1 MVSAVYY
8 LCHLLLRGK
17 EVVIGQID
25 CVWSRDNSQ
34 SLGEMVAV
42 REVQV
47 KHVANFRVLWII
59 KERQYILGSEI
70 IISSSSTANVGVAG
84 WSELLK

>member
-8 LCHLLLRGK
+8 LCHLLFRGK

-25 CVWSRDNSQ
+25 RVWSRDNSQ

-47 KHVANFRVLWII
+47 KHVANFRVLR
-59 KERQYILGSEI
+59 K
-70 IISSSSTANVGVAG
+70 
-84 WSELLK
+84 K

>member
-1 MVSAVYY
+1 M
-8 LCHLLLRGK
+8 
-17 EVVIGQID
+17 IGQID
-25 CVWSRDNSQ
+25 RVWSRDNSQ

-47 KHVANFRVLWII
+47 KHVANFRVLRKIN
-59 KERQYILGSEI
+59 ERQYISGSEI
-70 IISSSSTANVGVAG
+70 IISSSSTANVAVAG

>member
-1 MVSAVYY
+1 M
-8 LCHLLLRGK
+8 
-17 EVVIGQID
+17 IGQID

-47 KHVANFRVLWII
+47 KHVANFRVLRKI
-59 KERQYILGSEI
+59 KERQYILWSEF

-84 WSELLK
+84 WPELLK